1 MHVNIKYVVM
11 DGVNWIA
18 QLPSHTLFLF
28 EVWGDF
34 LCLETQEQSGIIG
47 VHNHSWIPLINQ
59 RVFIFIFIFVTAY
72 YYVVSLDTVSIQDSS
87 GLSGRNDRWECRNGA
102 FKVFYRKTTGLLD

>member
-47 VHNHSWIPLINQ
+47 VHNHSSQCSFLAK
-59 RVFIFIFIFVTAY
+59 T
-72 YYVVSLDTVSIQDSS
+72 VV
-87 GLSGRNDRWECRNGA
+87 
-102 FKVFYRKTTGLLD
+102 KVFTVVLLKKKYLAQKKKNRSPATFFHNDDGDFTTTDVFRNVLFFIVIAMS